1 MAVNHKDLPR
11 HYYTLGEYFALE
23 RTGDARYEYWDGE
36 IVCMSGGSRQHA
48 MIGGNLYFKL
58 RAQLGGTD
66 CQTFNADMPIR
77 TPSLPPY
84 RYPDASVACGNLVFE
99 NVNGIDVL
107 TNPILIVEV
116 LSPGTE
122 NLDRKEKRA
131 AYQLIPSV
139 MELLLIAQDA
149 PHVTQFLRSSQA
161 GAKEWEQNNY
171 GDLTAMIELPSINCS
186 LSLKDIYEGIDFN

>member
-1 MAVNHKDLPR
+1 MVVNRRDLPS
-11 HYYTLGEYFALE
+11 HHYTLEEYFALE
-23 RTGDARYEYWDGE
+23 RAGDARYEYWDGE

-48 MIGGNLYFKL
+48 MIGGNLYFNL
-58 RAQLGGTD
+58 RAQLKAG
-66 CQTFNADMPIR
+66 CQTFNADMPVR
-77 TPSLPPY
+77 TPALPPY

-99 NVNGIDVL
+99 NINGIDVL

-122 NLDRKEKRA
+122 NPDRKEKRA

-149 PHVTQFLRSSQA
+149 PHVNQLLRPSQA
-161 GAKEWEQNNY
+161 EAKEWGRHDY
-171 GDLTAMIELPSINCS
+171 GDPAAVIELASINCS
-186 LSLKDIYEGIDFN
+186 LSLRDVYEGIDFN

>member
-1 MAVNHKDLPR
+1 MAANHKDLPG
-11 HYYTLGEYFALE
+11 HYYTLEEYFALE
-23 RTGDARYEYWDGE
+23 RVGDARYEYWDGE

-48 MIGGNLYFKL
+48 MIGGNLYFRL
-58 RAQLGGTD
+58 RAKLGTG

-77 TPSLPPY
+77 TPTLPPY
-84 RYPDASVACGNLVFE
+84 RYPDASVACGNLAFE
-99 NVNGIDVL
+99 NINGIDVL
-107 TNPILIVEV
+107 TNPILIIEV

-149 PHVTQFLRSSQA
+149 PHVSQFLRPS
-161 GAKEWEQNNY
+161 GAETKDWPQRDY
-171 GDLTAMIELPSINCS
+171 GELAATIELPSINCS
-186 LSLKDIYEGIDFN
+186 LSLRDVYEGIDFN